1 MKPSIQAAIA
11 AVRAGKMVVMVDDE
25 NRENEG
31 DLVLAAQFA
40 TPEAVNFM
48 VKEARGLVCLPLEA
62 EQVDR
67 LGLPPMVSRNRDPRG
82 TAFTVSIEA
91 ATGVTTG
98 ISAADRA
105 RTILVAV
112 NPEATPEDVISP
124 GHIFPLRAHP
134 EGVLG
139 RNGHT
144 EGSIDLA
151 RLAGLEPAAV
161 ICEIMADDGSMMR
174 LPELRVYAAKHGLPI
189 VSIADLQAWCRE
201 HGRGPV
207 GDLKPVLTPVPPPGE
222 MLAEAALPSLFGGR
236 DLRIHA
242 FRAVDGVE
250 HLALVKGDPSRGAP
264 LVRLHSECVT
274 GDALGSLRCDCG
286 PQLRSAL
293 HRISEA
299 ESGVLVYMRGHE
311 GRGIGLGNKI
321 RAYELQDQ
329 GMDTIEANEA
339 LGFPAD
345 LRKWDAA
352 ADILRHLGVK
362 SLRLLTNNPDKQ
374 ANLVRMGFDVIARE
388 RLEVEPNPFNRAYLA
403 TKRTRMGHFLQEQS
417 A

>member
-1 MKPSIQAAIA
+1 MKPSLKSAIEA
-11 AVRAGKMVVMVDDE
+11 IRAGGMVIMVDDE

-31 DLVLAAQFA
+31 DLVMAAQFA
-40 TPEAVNFM
+40 TPEAINFM
-48 VKEARGLVCLPLEA
+48 VREARGLVCLPLEA
-62 EQVDR
+62 AHADR
-67 LGLPPMVSRNRDPRG
+67 LGLPPMVTRNRDPRG

-105 RTILVAV
+105 RTIVVAA
-112 NPEATPEDVISP
+112 NPDAKPEDVISP

-134 EGVLG
+134 DGVLG

-144 EGSIDLA
+144 EGSIDIA
-151 RLAGLEPAAV
+151 RLAGLEPAGV

-174 LPELRVYAAKHGLPI
+174 LPELRQYGKKHGLPI
-189 VSIADLQAWCRE
+189 VSIADLQDWCRE

-207 GDLKPVLTPVPPPGE
+207 DDTQLISTPVPATGE
-222 MLAEAALPSLFGGR
+222 MVAEAALPSIFGGH
-236 DLRIHA
+236 DLRVHA

-250 HLALVKGDPSRGAP
+250 HVALVKGDPSATVP

-286 PQLRSAL
+286 AQLREAL
-293 HRISEA
+293 ERISA
-299 ESGVLVYMRGHE
+299 TESGVLIYLRGHE
-311 GRGIGLGNKI
+311 GRGIGLANKI
-321 RAYELQDQ
+321 RAYELQDD
-329 GMDTIEANEA
+329 GMDTVEANRA

-345 LRKWDAA
+345 AREWDAA
-352 ADILRHLGVK
+352 ADILHHLGVT
-362 SLRLLTNNPDKQ
+362 SLRLLTNNPDKESS
-374 ANLVRMGFDVIARE
+374 LVRFGFDVQSRE
-388 RLEVEPNPFNRAYLA
+388 RLEIEANPFNRAYLA
-403 TKRTRMGHFLQEQS
+403 TKRTRMGHFLQEQP